1 MANMIAKAD
10 ELRSALT
17 RVDRNG
23 DGLLNFEEFKSGL
36 RDLSVQLLDH
46 ELVKIWHEASSQEGG
61 KPAGRPTF
69 HTPLPGEKPPRQR
82 KHTQRCWCLA

>member
-36 RDLSVQLLDH
+36 RDLSVQLPDH

-61 KPAGRPTF
+61 KPAGRPTL
-69 HTPLPGEKPPRQR
+69 HTQLQGEKPSR
-82 KHTQRCWCLA
+82 KHKHP